1 MRRHSRGLLRG
12 EAVAGYGPRALDCGR
27 GNLTILRPRTKQEMH
42 GRRVITQ
49 LLLLFALLAGQ
60 QFALVHAVAHL
71 PNGEVAG
78 GKESGLPHGKVCPQ
92 CVLSS
97 HLAHALTCTAPALAT
112 IASFSFETSPV
123 RGSHFAAAILG
134 FQSRAPPVAL

>member
-1 MRRHSRGLLRG
+1 
-12 EAVAGYGPRALDCGR
+12 
-27 GNLTILRPRTKQEMH
+27 MH

-60 QFALVHAVAHL
+60 HFALVHAVTHL

-78 GKESGLPHGKVCPQ
+78 GKEGGLPHGKVCPQ

-97 HLAHALTCTAPALAT
+97 HLAHALASTPPVLAAVAP
-112 IASFSFETSPV
+112 SPFETSPA
-123 RGSHFAAAILG
+123 RSSYFAAALLG
-134 FQSRAPPVAL
+134 FHSRAPPAAL

>member
-1 MRRHSRGLLRG
+1 
-12 EAVAGYGPRALDCGR
+12 
-27 GNLTILRPRTKQEMH
+27 MH

-60 QFALVHAVAHL
+60 HFALVHAVSHL

-78 GKESGLPHGKVCPQ
+78 GKERGLPHGKLCSQ

-97 HLAHALTCTAPALAT
+97 HLAHALTPSAPVLTSGASIPLDAL
-112 IASFSFETSPV
+112 PV
-123 RGSHFAAAILG
+123 RGSYLAALVLG
-134 FQSRAPPVAL
+134 FHSRAPPAPL

>member
-1 MRRHSRGLLRG
+1 
-12 EAVAGYGPRALDCGR
+12 
-27 GNLTILRPRTKQEMH
+27 MH

-60 QFALVHAVAHL
+60 HFALVHAVSHL

-78 GKESGLPHGKVCPQ
+78 GKDRGLPHGKLCAQ

-97 HLAHALTCTAPALAT
+97 HLAHALTSSAPVLASDASIPLAT
-112 IASFSFETSPV
+112 RAI
-123 RGSHFAAAILG
+123 RGSFLAALVLG
-134 FQSRAPPVAL
+134 FHSRAPPAPL